1 MELDIS
7 ETLFYFSFLLRH
19 RDAPVKYKSKSMS
32 EDETYEKPFVFFKS
46 FLGDIEFDL

>member
-19 RDAPVKYKSKSMS
+19 RVAPVKYMSKSMS
-32 EDETYEKPFVFFKS
+32 EDEAYEKPLVFLS
-46 FLGDIEFDL
+46 FFGDIEFDL